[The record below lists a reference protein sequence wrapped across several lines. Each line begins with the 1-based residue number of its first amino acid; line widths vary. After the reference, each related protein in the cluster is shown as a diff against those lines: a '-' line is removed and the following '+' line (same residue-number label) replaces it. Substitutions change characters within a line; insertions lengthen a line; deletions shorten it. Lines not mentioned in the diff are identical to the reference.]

1 MTIKERAIV
10 LNYIKYSETS
20 IIVRLFTE
28 SRGLQSFMVNGIRNK
43 KTKQAIG
50 NYQPLNLIEFEGYFQ
65 SNKSIH
71 RLNDA
76 KVSVPF
82 KSIYQ
87 DFKKSTIILFLSE
100 VLGKVLVHEP
110 ESNATLFHFV
120 WDSIVEFDQM
130 TDQSENFHIHFLIKL
145 AAYLGFAI
153 ESPEDLAEFPN
164 FPHLTNQIVTSFLN
178 ASYQDYIELSSSN
191 RIIILE
197 LLIQF
202 YRHHIHPM
210 SEIKSLK
217 ILHQILH

>member
-1 MTIKERAIV
+1 MIIKERAIV

-28 SRGLQSFMVNGIRNK
+28 SRGLQSFMVNGVRNK
-43 KTKQAIG
+43 KSKQAIG
-50 NYQPLNLIEFEGYFQ
+50 IYQPLNLIEFEGYFQ
-65 SNKSIH
+65 STKSIH

-82 KSIYQ
+82 KTLFK

-110 ESNATLFHFV
+110 ESNTTLFHFV
-120 WDSIVEFDQM
+120 WDAIVAFDLM
-130 TDQSENFHIHFLIKL
+130 TSQSENFHIHFLVKL

-153 ESPEDLAEFPN
+153 EAPEDLAEFPN
-164 FPHLTNQIVTSFLN
+164 FQHINSQLVARVLN
-178 ASYQDYIELSSSN
+178 ADYQDIIELSSSN
-191 RIIILE
+191 RIIMLE

-217 ILHQILH
+217 ILQQILH